1 MITMAQREHRIY
13 NPAME
18 CIDRGQLKK
27 LQGERLAATVKLEY
41 ENVEVYRE
49 RMDAAGVKPEDIRG
63 VDDLKYLPFMEKTD
77 LRDYYPY
84 GLLASPKSEIVRIHG
99 SSGTTGKPIV
109 SGDTRNDVDVWS
121 EMMARTL
128 TAAGATKDDV
138 VQVAYGFGLFTGG
151 FGAYQGAD
159 RIGAMVVPMS
169 SGNTQRQIMM
179 MKDMGTSILCCTP
192 SYATYL
198 GETIRDMGIDPKRH
212 LNLKAGCFGAEPWT
226 EEMRLHIE
234 ELLGID
240 ACDIYGLTEIAGPGV
255 AFECLEKHG
264 MHINED
270 HVIPEIINPA
280 TGEQLPYGTPGELV
294 FTTITKTGMP
304 MLRYRTHD
312 ICTLTDEKCACGRT
326 LVRMGRITGR
336 TDDMLVI
343 RGVNVFP
350 SQIESVLVSA
360 EGVAPHYMLIV
371 DRVNNSDT
379 LEVQVEMTEGM
390 FSDTISHI
398 ENVRKYI
405 TDQIKSV
412 VGIASKVKLVA
423 PKSIPR
429 SEGKAK
435 RVIDNRKL

>member
-1 MITMAQREHRIY
+1 MSQTERRIY
-13 NPAME
+13 NPAIE
-18 CIDRGQLKK
+18 CMSRDELRQL
-27 LQGERLAATVKLEY
+27 QSERLVKTVKLEY
-41 ENVEVYRE
+41 ENVPAYRA

-63 VDDLKYLPFMEKTD
+63 LDDLKYLPFMEKTD
-77 LRDYYPY
+77 LRDYYPFD
-84 GLLASPKSEIVRIHG
+84 LLAAPKKDIVRIQG

-109 SGDTRNDVDVWS
+109 SGYTRNDVEVWS

-128 TAAGATKDDV
+128 TAAGCTSEDI
-138 VQVAYGFGLFTGG
+138 VQVTYGLGLFTGG

-159 RIGAMVVPMS
+159 KLGAMVIPMS
-169 SGNTQRQIMM
+169 SGNTQRQITM
-179 MKDMGTSILCCTP
+179 MKDLGATILCCTP

-198 GETIRDMGIDPKRH
+198 GETIREMGIDPAKD
-212 LNLKAGCFGAEPWT
+212 LKLKAGCFGAEPWT
-226 EEMRLHIE
+226 EEMRVRIE
-234 ELLGID
+234 QLLNID

-270 HVIPEIINPA
+270 HVIAEIINPA
-280 TGEQLPYGTPGELV
+280 TGEQLPYGMPGELV

-304 MLRYRTHD
+304 MMRYRTHD
-312 ICTLTDEKCACGRT
+312 ICTLTDDKCRCGRT
-326 LVRMGRITGR
+326 LARMGRITGR
-336 TDDMLVI
+336 TDDMLII

-350 SQIESVLVSA
+350 SQIESVLVGA
-360 EGVAPHYMLIV
+360 DGVAPHYMLVV
-371 DRVNNSDT
+371 DRVNSSDT
-379 LEVQVEMTEGM
+379 LEVQVELTEQM
-390 FSDTISHI
+390 FGDTVSHI

-412 VGIASKVKLVA
+412 VGIASKVTLVA

-435 RVIDNRKL
+435 RVIDKRKL